1 MATTDPAAPPE
12 PGALPDPDPEP
23 RAGRGPAS
31 VVDIF
36 LTFTQLALHGF
47 GGVLPWAQRML
58 VDRRGW
64 LTQEEFVELL
74 AFGQLFPG
82 PNVINVSLMVGDRFF
97 GWRGAAAA
105 LAGMLVLPSMLV
117 LGLGLFYAHFAD
129 HPVVRRA
136 LDGMSAAAAGLII
149 AMALRMA
156 FSLRR
161 HWPWLGFGV
170 AAFALVGLLRWPL
183 ALTLAMLAPVA
194 IALAWRLRVD

>member
-1 MATTDPAAPPE
+1 MAADPGAAPPTT
-12 PGALPDPDPEP
+12 A
-23 RAGRGPAS
+23 ASSGPTTGPTS
-31 VVDIF
+31 VTDIF
-36 LTFTQLALHGF
+36 LSFTQLALHGF

-58 VDRRGW
+58 VDRRRW

-82 PNVINVSLMVGDRFF
+82 PNIVNVSLMVGDRFF

-105 LAGMLVLPSMLV
+105 VAGMLLFPSMLV
-117 LGLGLFYAHFAD
+117 LGLGLFYVHYAD

-149 AMALRMA
+149 AMALRMG
-156 FSLRR
+156 FSLRA

-170 AAFALVGLLRWPL
+170 AAFVMVGLLRLPL
-183 ALTLAMLAPVA
+183 ALTLAVLAPLA
-194 IALAWRLRVD
+194 IGLAWRLRAA